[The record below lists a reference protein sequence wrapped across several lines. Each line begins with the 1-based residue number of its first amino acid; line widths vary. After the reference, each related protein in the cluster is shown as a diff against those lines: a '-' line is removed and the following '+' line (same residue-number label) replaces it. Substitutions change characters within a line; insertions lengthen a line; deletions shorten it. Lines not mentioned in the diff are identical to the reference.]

1 MPHTYLVRSLKD
13 RRLVQ
18 VKPFVWHSLQR
29 AVAHFGHKID
39 LMPWDSELADFLRVY
54 ANKLRELPSL
64 ADDDPVVPA
73 SLEPPAASRTPI
85 RASSSPRSLASSSSA
100 EEGSSG
106 SNDSELSGSLAA
118 DSDNEELD
126 SVDLALLE
134 WGTPLGSAA
143 RLHRLKDGKLPG
155 CARGSALPEDN
166 TGFSFSLAYKLFPE
180 RLWCKTCSRDL
191 FQLAASR
198 LSKPKGGGD

>member
-18 VKPFVWHSLQR
+18 VKSFVWHSLQR

-39 LMPWDSELADFLRVY
+39 LMPWDSELANFLRVY
-54 ANKLRELPSL
+54 ANKLRELPCL
-64 ADDDPVVPA
+64 EDD
-73 SLEPPAASRTPI
+73 
-85 RASSSPRSLASSSSA
+85 PRSLASSSSA

-134 WGTPLGSAA
+134 WGTPLGSTA

-180 RLWCKTCSRDL
+180 RLWCRTCSRDL

-198 LSKPKGGGD
+198 LSTPKEGGD